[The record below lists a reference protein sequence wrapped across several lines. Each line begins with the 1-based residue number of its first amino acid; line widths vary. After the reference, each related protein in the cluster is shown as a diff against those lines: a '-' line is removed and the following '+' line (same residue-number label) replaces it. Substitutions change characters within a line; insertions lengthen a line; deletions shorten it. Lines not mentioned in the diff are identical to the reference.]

1 MQLRRSLH
9 ILVMLDSS
17 LFYPRSLV
25 PLVVNTILGLKTA
38 SYILSYQL
46 FCIVKT
52 SEPHNMLL
60 HKDHLKIQYYDNIIL
75 KINSQLMKTA
85 KQIFVWLKIVFKNPF
100 IRTHQK

>member
-1 MQLRRSLH
+1 
-9 ILVMLDSS
+9 
-17 LFYPRSLV
+17 
-25 PLVVNTILGLKTA
+25 
-38 SYILSYQL
+38 
-46 FCIVKT
+46 
-52 SEPHNMLL
+52 MLL